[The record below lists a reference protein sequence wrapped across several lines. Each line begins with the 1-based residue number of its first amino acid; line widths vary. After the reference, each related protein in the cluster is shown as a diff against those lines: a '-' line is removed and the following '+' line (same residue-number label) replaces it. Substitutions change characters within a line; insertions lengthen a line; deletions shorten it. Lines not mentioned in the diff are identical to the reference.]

1 MKKRFECAEMKQS
14 PAFTI
19 VELMVVFIIVGA
31 VAAFAITGYNKVM
44 LRSEYQNS
52 RMNLIAIHG
61 ASEIYKTKYGRYPP
75 YASDLDT
82 INSTLDINVTD
93 NNYVYTYSALGSIYS
108 AKAVRANP
116 EHTVYLNSWEAISD
130 SNPRCFGLCP

>member
-14 PAFTI
+14 FAFTI
-19 VELMVVFIIVGA
+19 IELMVVVIIVGA

-44 LRSEYQNS
+44 LRSDYKNC
-52 RMNLIAIHG
+52 RMNLITIHG
-61 ASEIYKTKYGRYPP
+61 ASEIYEAKHGNYPP
-75 YASDLDT
+75 AALDLDT
-82 INSTLDINVTD
+82 INSNLDITIVDD
-93 NNYVYTYSALGSIYS
+93 NYSYIYGNAGSIYS